1 MFKGKGILTEI
12 QKEILFS
19 FGELPES
26 NFFYLS
32 GGTAL
37 SEFYL
42 GHRLSYDLDFFTTE
56 KELIPSFLKTLEEGL
71 EKKRFSVKVVKR
83 FMTFGEFEI
92 GKVDDR
98 TKIHIASES
107 PFRFEKPLDTEFGVK
122 VNDYKDI
129 MIDKFLTFFGR
140 TEPRDAIDLFFILK
154 KEKFWSIAEIAIQ
167 KDPGFDLYWMA
178 VALEKV
184 KNFPDEI
191 EKWPVQMI
199 SEFKVSELKEKF
211 LNLAKEIMDRIR
223 NKK

>member
-1 MFKGKGILTEI
+1 MLKGKGILNDI
-12 QKEILFS
+12 QKGILFS

-71 EKKRFSVKVVKR
+71 EKKGFSIKIVKR

-92 GKVDDR
+92 GKVDDS

-129 MIDKFLTFFGR
+129 IIDKFLTFFGR
-140 TEPRDAIDLFFILK
+140 TEPRDTVDLFFILK
-154 KEKFWSIAEIAIQ
+154 KEDFWKLAEIAVQ

-184 KNFPDEI
+184 KSFPDEI
-191 EKWPVQMI
+191 ERWPVQMI